1 MDVQMPVMDG
11 FEATAEIRSREAAEG
26 GHVPIIGVT
35 AHAMAGDMQRCLDV
49 GMDDYLSKP
58 FIAKDLFAL
67 IEKHGED

>member
-1 MDVQMPVMDG
+1 
-11 FEATAEIRSREAAEG
+11 
-26 GHVPIIGVT
+26 
-35 AHAMAGDMQRCLDV
+35 MAGDMRRCLDV